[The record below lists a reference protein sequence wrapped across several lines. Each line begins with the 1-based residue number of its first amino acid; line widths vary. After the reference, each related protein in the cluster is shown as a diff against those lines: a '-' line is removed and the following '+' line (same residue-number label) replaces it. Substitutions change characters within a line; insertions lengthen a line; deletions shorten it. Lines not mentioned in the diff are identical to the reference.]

1 MSSEQTTSP
10 RSSGIFYGWWV
21 VIASMCA
28 LVIGSAFYWQG
39 FGVFFLSLQ
48 EEFDTN
54 RAAISGA
61 IALSQLE
68 GGMLGPVGG
77 YLADRFGPRRMMTIG
92 VSVMGIGFILMSM
105 VSSLLEFYIVF
116 LGIIS
121 VGMSVG
127 VRVPALVAP
136 ANWFVRKRGMAIGI
150 SLTGS
155 GLGGLFIPVLGI
167 LIATIGWRDTAIVA
181 GIAVWTLGIPL
192 AMVLRTRPEDH
203 GMLPDGDRPSDRPA
217 TAAARELQAGSAPAA
232 AAAPDPLEGDYTL
245 RGALRLPVF
254 WFLAVAFGLRQF
266 AVGAISLHVVPFLV
280 DAGRSLEFASS
291 ILAATTLTSV
301 VGRLGFGWLADRFP
315 PRYIMAVSMV
325 MVGVG
330 ALTLNFVGTGW
341 TLLVLYIA
349 VYAIGWGGGAVT
361 MNATRGA
368 YFGRRA
374 FGTISGTMDFF
385 QMFGLVLG
393 PIFAGLVYDFTGSYT
408 IAFTS
413 FAVSAAASGV
423 LMVFLRPPTRS
434 LPPRSAPSSRP
445 DAADPAPR
453 EG

>member
-1 MSSEQTTSP
+1 MSSEQTTSR
-10 RSSGIFYGWWV
+10 RSSGIFYGWWI

-77 YLADRFGPRRMMTIG
+77 YLVDRFGPRRMMVFG
-92 VSVMGIGFILMSM
+92 VSVMGAGFILLSA
-105 VSSLLEFYIVF
+105 VSSLVMFYVVF
-116 LGIIS
+116 LGVIS

-136 ANWFVRKRGMAIGI
+136 ANWFIRKRGLAIGI
-150 SLTGS
+150 SLAGS
-155 GLGGLFIPVLGI
+155 GFGGLFIPVLGV

-181 GIAVWTLGIPL
+181 GLTVWALGVPL
-192 AMVLRTRPEDH
+192 AVILRTRPEDH
-203 GMLPDGDRPSDRPA
+203 GMLPDGDPPGER
-217 TAAARELQAGSAPAA
+217 PAA
-232 AAAPDPLEGDYTL
+232 AVAPAGSEDSRAQRTAPAHLEGDYTL
-245 RGALRLPVF
+245 RGAMRLPVF

-280 DAGRSLEFASS
+280 DTGRSLEVASS
-291 ILAATTLTSV
+291 ILAATTVTSV

-330 ALTLNFVGTGW
+330 ALILTNVGAGW
-341 TLLVLYIA
+341 GLLVLYIA
-349 VYAIGWGGGAVT
+349 VYAVGWGGGAVT

-374 FGTISGTMDFF
+374 FGTISGTMDFV

-393 PIFAGLVYDFTGSYT
+393 PIYAGVVYDITESYT

-423 LMVFLRPPTRS
+423 LMVFLRPPR
-434 LPPRSAPSSRP
+434 RA
-445 DAADPAPR
+445 
-453 EG
+453 G

>member
-1 MSSEQTTSP
+1 MSSEQTTSR
-10 RSSGIFYGWWV
+10 RSSGIFYGWWI

-77 YLADRFGPRRMMTIG
+77 YLVDRFGPRRMMVFG
-92 VSVMGIGFILMSM
+92 VSVMGAGFILLSA
-105 VSSLLEFYIVF
+105 VSSLVMFYVVF
-116 LGIIS
+116 LGVIS

-136 ANWFVRKRGMAIGI
+136 ANWFIRKRGLAIGI
-150 SLTGS
+150 SLAGS
-155 GLGGLFIPVLGI
+155 GFGGLFIPVLGV

-181 GIAVWTLGIPL
+181 GLTVWALGVPL
-192 AMVLRTRPEDH
+192 AVILRTRPEDH
-203 GMLPDGDRPSDRPA
+203 GMLPDGDPPGER
-217 TAAARELQAGSAPAA
+217 A
-232 AAAPDPLEGDYTL
+232 AAAPAASEDSRAQRATPAHLEGDYTL
-245 RGALRLPVF
+245 RGAMRLPVF

-280 DAGRSLEFASS
+280 DTGRSLEVASS
-291 ILAATTLTSV
+291 ILAATTVTSV

-330 ALTLNFVGTGW
+330 ALILTNVGAGW
-341 TLLVLYIA
+341 GLLVVYIA
-349 VYAIGWGGGAVT
+349 VYAVGWGGGAVT

-374 FGTISGTMDFF
+374 FGTISGTMDFV

-393 PIFAGLVYDFTGSYT
+393 PIYAGVVYDETESYT

-423 LMVFLRPPTRS
+423 LMVFLRPPGRAR
-434 LPPRSAPSSRP
+434 PPRRVPTSRP
-445 DAADPAPR
+445 DAAPR

>member
-1 MSSEQTTSP
+1 MSSEKTERGLST
-10 RSSGIFYGWWV
+10 GIFYGWWI

-77 YLADRFGPRRMMTIG
+77 YLCDRFGPRRMMTIG
-92 VSVMGIGFILMSM
+92 VSLMGIGFILLSL
-105 VSSLLEFYIVF
+105 VSTLVMFYVVF
-116 LGIIS
+116 LGVIS
-121 VGMSVG
+121 VGMSIG

-136 ANWFVRKRGMAIGI
+136 ANWFIRKRGLAIGI

-181 GIAVWTLGIPL
+181 GVTVWALGIPL
-192 AMVLRTRPEDH
+192 AIILRTRPEDY
-203 GMLPDGDRPSDRPA
+203 GMLPDGDRHSERPA
-217 TAAARELQAGSAPAA
+217 PSRVDAAQARAASTASGT
-232 AAAPDPLEGDYTL
+232 PDHLEGDYTL

-266 AVGAISLHVVPFLV
+266 AVGAISLHVVPYLV
-280 DAGRSLEFASS
+280 DAGRSLEVASS
-291 ILAATTLTSV
+291 ILAATTVTSV

-325 MVGVG
+325 MVGMG
-330 ALTLNFVGTGW
+330 ALILVYVGDSW
-341 TLLVLYIA
+341 ALLVLYIA

-374 FGTISGTMDFF
+374 FGTISGTMDFV

-393 PIFAGLVYDFTGSYT
+393 PIFAGVVYDVTESYT

-423 LMVFLRPPTRS
+423 LMVFLRPPR
-434 LPPRSAPSSRP
+434 RAAPVRREAQ
-445 DAADPAPR
+445 DTALR

>member
-1 MSSEQTTSP
+1 MSDKETTPGQT
-10 RSSGIFYGWWV
+10 SGIFYGWWIV
-21 VIASMCA
+21 LASMSV
-28 LVIGSAFYWQG
+28 LVVGSGFYWQG

-48 EEFDTN
+48 EEFSTN
-54 RAAISGA
+54 RAALSGA

-77 YLADRFGPRRMMTIG
+77 YLVDRFGPRRMITFGAII
-92 VSVMGIGFILMSM
+92 MGSGFILMSQ
-105 VSSLLEFYIVF
+105 VNSLLMFYVVF
-116 LGIIS
+116 LGVIS

-127 VRVPALVAP
+127 IRVPALVAP
-136 ANWFVRKRGMAIGI
+136 ANWFIRRRGLAIGI

-155 GLGGLFIPVLGI
+155 GLGGIFIPVLGL
-167 LIATIGWRDTAIVA
+167 LIVNFGWRTTAIVA
-181 GIAVWTLGIPL
+181 GITIWFLVLPL
-192 AMVLRTRPEDH
+192 ARIMRTRPEDH
-203 GMLPDGDRPSDRPA
+203 GMLPDGDRPDARPA
-217 TAAARELQAGSAPAA
+217 PSVGGAPGDEAKP
-232 AAAPDPLEGDYTL
+232 APTTPAHLDGDFTL
-245 RGALRLPVF
+245 RMAMRMPVF
-254 WFLAVAFGLRQF
+254 WFLAIAFGLRQF

-280 DAGRSLEFASS
+280 DTGRSLEVASFM
-291 ILAATTLTSV
+291 LAATTLTSV
-301 VGRLGFGWLADRFP
+301 FGRLGFGWLADRFP
-315 PRYIMAVSMV
+315 PRYIMAISMV
-325 MVGVG
+325 MVGLG
-330 ALTLNFVGTGW
+330 AIILANVTEGW
-341 TLLVLYIA
+341 TLLVLYIV

-393 PIFAGLVYDFTGSYT
+393 PIFAGFVYDVTGSYT

-423 LMVFLRPPTRS
+423 LMVFLRPPKRA

>member
-1 MSSEQTTSP
+1 MSNKETTTG
-10 RSSGIFYGWWV
+10 RSSGIFYGWWI

-77 YLADRFGPRRMMTIG
+77 YLVDRFGPRRMMTIG
-92 VSVMGIGFILMSM
+92 VVMMGAGFVLLST
-105 VSSLLEFYIVF
+105 VNSLVMFYVVF
-116 LGIIS
+116 LGVIS

-150 SLTGS
+150 ALTGS
-155 GLGGLFIPVLGI
+155 GFGGLFIPVLGI
-167 LIATIGWRDTAIVA
+167 LIATIGWRETAIVA
-181 GIAVWTLGIPL
+181 GLTVWALGIPL
-192 AMVLRTRPEDH
+192 AIILRTRPEDH
-203 GMLPDGDRPSDRPA
+203 GMLPDGDPPRERPV
-217 TAAARELQAGSAPAA
+217 TAPAGQA
-232 AAAPDPLEGDYTL
+232 AAAPASAAADPLEGDYTL

-280 DAGRSLEFASS
+280 DTGRSLEVAST
-291 ILAATTLTSV
+291 ILAATTVTSV

-330 ALTLNFVGTGW
+330 ALILTNVGAGW
-341 TLLVLYIA
+341 TLLALYIA
-349 VYAIGWGGGAVT
+349 VYAVGWGGGAVT

-374 FGTISGTMDFF
+374 FGTISGTMDFV

-393 PIFAGLVYDFTGSYT
+393 PIYAGIVYDVTESYT

-423 LMVFLRPPTRS
+423 LMIFLRPPGRA
-434 LPPRSAPSSRP
+434 RPSR
-445 DAADPAPR
+445 R

>member
-1 MSSEQTTSP
+1 MSNKETTTG
-10 RSSGIFYGWWV
+10 RSSGIFYGWWI

-77 YLADRFGPRRMMTIG
+77 YLVDRFGPRRMMTIG
-92 VSVMGIGFILMSM
+92 VVTMGAGFILLST
-105 VSSLLEFYIVF
+105 VNSLVMFYVVF
-116 LGIIS
+116 LGVIS

-136 ANWFVRKRGMAIGI
+136 ANWFVRKRGLAIGI

-155 GLGGLFIPVLGI
+155 GFGGLFIPVLGI

-181 GIAVWTLGIPL
+181 GLTVWALGIPL
-192 AMVLRTRPEDH
+192 AIILRTRPEDH
-203 GMLPDGDRPSDRPA
+203 GMLPDGDPPRERPTPA
-217 TAAARELQAGSAPAA
+217 TTGAGHATASP
-232 AAAPDPLEGDYTL
+232 AAAPDHLEGDYTL

-280 DAGRSLEFASS
+280 DTGRSLEVAST
-291 ILAATTLTSV
+291 ILAATTTASV

-330 ALTLNFVGTGW
+330 ALILTNVGAGW

-349 VYAIGWGGGAVT
+349 VYAVGWGGGAVT

-374 FGTISGTMDFF
+374 FGTISGTMDFV

-393 PIFAGLVYDFTGSYT
+393 PIYAGIVYDVTESYT
-408 IAFTS
+408 IAFMS
-413 FAVSAAASGV
+413 FAVSAAASGI
-423 LMVFLRPPTRS
+423 LMVFLRPPR
-434 LPPRSAPSSRP
+434 RAAPSRP
-445 DAADPAPR
+445 AASDAGVR
-453 EG
+453 ES

>member
-1 MSSEQTTSP
+1 MSSKETMTG
-10 RSSGIFYGWWV
+10 RSSGIFYGWWI

-48 EEFDTN
+48 DEFDTN

-77 YLADRFGPRRMMTIG
+77 YLVDRFGPRRMMTIG
-92 VSVMGIGFILMSM
+92 VAMMGAGFILLSM
-105 VSSLLEFYIVF
+105 VNSLFMFYIVF
-116 LGIIS
+116 LGVIS

-136 ANWFVRKRGMAIGI
+136 ANWFVRKRGLAIGI
-150 SLTGS
+150 ALTGS
-155 GLGGLFIPVLGI
+155 GFGGLFIPLLGI
-167 LIATIGWRDTAIVA
+167 LIAAYGWRTTAVIA
-181 GIAVWTLGIPL
+181 GLAVWALGIPL
-192 AMVLRTRPEDH
+192 AVILRTRPENH
-203 GMLPDGDRPSDRPA
+203 GMLPDGDPPRERPTQQA
-217 TAAARELQAGSAPAA
+217 TATSTPAAPAH
-232 AAAPDPLEGDYTL
+232 LEGDYTL

-254 WFLAVAFGLRQF
+254 WFLAIAFGLRQF
-266 AVGAISLHVVPFLV
+266 AVGAISLHIVPFLV
-280 DAGRSLEFASS
+280 DTGRSLEFAST
-291 ILAATTLTSV
+291 ILAATTVTSV

-315 PRYIMAVSMV
+315 PRYVMAVSMV

-330 ALTLNFVGTGW
+330 ALILTNVGAGW
-341 TLLVLYIA
+341 TLLGLYIA
-349 VYAIGWGGGAVT
+349 VYAVGWGGGAVT

-374 FGTISGTMDFF
+374 FGTISGTMDFV

-393 PIFAGLVYDFTGSYT
+393 PIYAGIIYDVTESYT
-408 IAFTS
+408 IAFSS

-423 LMVFLRPPTRS
+423 LMIFLRPPRRS
-434 LPPRSAPSSRP
+434 MPG
-445 DAADPAPR
+445 AALR
-453 EG
+453 GG

>member
-1 MSSEQTTSP
+1 MSNKETTTG
-10 RSSGIFYGWWV
+10 RSSGIFYGWWI

-61 IALSQLE
+61 IAHSQLE
-68 GGMLGPVGG
+68 GGMDGPVGG
-77 YLADRFGPRRMMTIG
+77 YLVDRFGPRRMMTIG
-92 VSVMGIGFILMSM
+92 VVTMGAGFILLST
-105 VSSLLEFYIVF
+105 VNSLVMFYVVF
-116 LGIIS
+116 LGVIS

-136 ANWFVRKRGMAIGI
+136 ANWFVRKRGLAIGI

-155 GLGGLFIPVLGI
+155 GFGGLFIPVLGI

-181 GIAVWTLGIPL
+181 GLTVWALGIPL
-192 AMVLRTRPEDH
+192 AIILRTRPEDH
-203 GMLPDGDRPSDRPA
+203 GMLPDGDPPRERPTPA
-217 TAAARELQAGSAPAA
+217 TTGAGHATASP
-232 AAAPDPLEGDYTL
+232 AAAPDHLEGDYTL

-280 DAGRSLEFASS
+280 DTGRSLEVAST
-291 ILAATTLTSV
+291 ILAATTTASV

-330 ALTLNFVGTGW
+330 ALILTNVGAGW

-349 VYAIGWGGGAVT
+349 VYAVGWGGGAVT

-374 FGTISGTMDFF
+374 FGTISGTMDFV

-393 PIFAGLVYDFTGSYT
+393 PIYAGIVYDVTESYT
-408 IAFTS
+408 IAFMS
-413 FAVSAAASGV
+413 FAVSAAASGI
-423 LMVFLRPPTRS
+423 LMVFLRPPR
-434 LPPRSAPSSRP
+434 RAAPSRP
-445 DAADPAPR
+445 AASDAGVR
-453 EG
+453 ES